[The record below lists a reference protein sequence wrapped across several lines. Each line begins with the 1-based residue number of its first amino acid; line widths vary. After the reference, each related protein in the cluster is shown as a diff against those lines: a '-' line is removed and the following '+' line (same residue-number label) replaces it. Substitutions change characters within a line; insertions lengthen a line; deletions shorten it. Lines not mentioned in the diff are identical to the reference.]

1 MKKYRKKI
9 RTNINTQ
16 HWQWQHRRVPNN
28 LLLSC
33 QSDSFHSL
41 SWMRLLSSNN
51 TSKLGEVL
59 RLWFLFPTRFALY
72 RARSHTPDTSIS
84 FGKTVHII
92 CDMRSFLFFF
102 LVFFPSICFVLLFK
116 VSCFISVS
124 SVFSWYFYSGVYF
137 FFNLWTVDKTR
148 LHLFHETT
156 LAFIYSV
163 FGWDPAIF
171 FFSLPI
177 CICCA
182 D

>member
-1 MKKYRKKI
+1 MI
-9 RTNINTQ
+9 SFSHSICC
-16 HWQWQHRRVPNN
+16 
-28 LLLSC
+28 LSC
-33 QSDSFHSL
+33 ALSHSGYEHII
-41 SWMRLLSSNN
+41 W
-51 TSKLGEVL
+51 
-59 RLWFLFPTRFALY
+59 
-72 RARSHTPDTSIS
+72 
-84 FGKTVHII
+84 KTVHII

-171 FFSLPI
+171 FSLSPFAFAVWTKVPRI
-177 CICCA
+177 
-182 D
+182 

>member
-1 MKKYRKKI
+1 MEIKRKALKIDEEIQKKKI

-16 HWQWQHRRVPNN
+16 QWQWQHRRAPNN

-84 FGKTVHII
+84 FGKPSTSFVT
-92 CDMRSFLFFF
+92 CDLFSFFS
-102 LVFFPSICFVLLFK
+102 SILFVLLFK

-137 FFNLWTVDKTR
+137 FLIFEPLTR
-148 LHLFHETT
+148 QDYTCFMRRL
-156 LAFIYSV
+156 
-163 FGWDPAIF
+163 
-171 FFSLPI
+171 
-177 CICCA
+177 
-182 D
+182 